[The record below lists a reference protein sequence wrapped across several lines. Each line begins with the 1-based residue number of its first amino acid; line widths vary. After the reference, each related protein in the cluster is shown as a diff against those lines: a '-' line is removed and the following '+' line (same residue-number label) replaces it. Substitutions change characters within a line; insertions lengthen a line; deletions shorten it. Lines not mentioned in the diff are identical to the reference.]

1 MFRYLGENPN
11 SAENEYICNVL
22 RSWYRPVWMMRFV
35 GFGFALMGFIFSRML
50 AAIVSQAVSAS
61 GKGIFLGVLLSF
73 ALLGMILIFF
83 FAAHWF
89 IIAEPAK
96 RKKMLDSIH
105 SGNVRISHITITDY
119 YTTGSAHNAGGSTYV
134 RSFMAEDGRN
144 YNKHYMLKG
153 RWGRGPY
160 KQGIIFEVLE
170 GEKVLDSGV
179 MPVMGI

>member
-35 GFGFALMGFIFSRML
+35 GSGFVILGLIVLRML
-50 AAIVSQAVSAS
+50 AAVVSQAVSAS

-83 FAAHWF
+83 FAAHCF

-119 YTTGSAHNAGGSTYV
+119 YTTSGGKNAGGSTYV
-134 RSFMAEDGRN
+134 RSFIAEDGRS
-144 YNKHYMLKG
+144 YNKTYKLKG

-160 KQGIIFEVLE
+160 KQGIIYEVLE

-179 MPVMGI
+179 MPVM

>member
-1 MFRYLGENPN
+1 MFKYIRENPN
-11 SAENEYICNVL
+11 QAENEYIYEML
-22 RSWYRPVWMMRFV
+22 ISGYRPVWMMRFV

-50 AAIVSQAVSAS
+50 ASIVSQAVSM
-61 GKGIFLGVLLSF
+61 GEKNIFLLGILSV

-83 FAAHWF
+83 FAAHCF

-96 RKKMLDSIH
+96 RKKMLGSVY
-105 SGNVRISHITITDY
+105 SGDVRISHITIIDY
-119 YTTGSAHNAGGSTYV
+119 YTTVSAHTYV

-160 KQGIIFEVLE
+160 KQGIIYEVLE